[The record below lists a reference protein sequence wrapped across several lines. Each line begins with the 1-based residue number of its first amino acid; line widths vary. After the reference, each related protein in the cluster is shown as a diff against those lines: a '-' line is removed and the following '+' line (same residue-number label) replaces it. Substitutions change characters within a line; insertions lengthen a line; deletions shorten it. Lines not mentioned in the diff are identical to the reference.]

1 MNRSVGRKKIFLLS
15 VIFLGS
21 YLLSAP
27 AGSQTELSPAI
38 NNSGLPL
45 PRFVSLR
52 TDPINMRVGPGIRYP
67 VDWVYLR
74 RNLPMEIILEF
85 DNWRRVR
92 DPEGVEGWVHQNML
106 SGMRT
111 GYVVG
116 AQRRLMRAGLD
127 ASKIIATLE
136 HGVIVEIRRC
146 PPRSLYCRVATNG
159 LDGWIRRDH
168 FWGTYKGETID

>member
-1 MNRSVGRKKIFLLS
+1 MNRSLGRQKIFLLTIIVLYS
-15 VIFLGS
+15 C
-21 YLLSAP
+21 LLATR
-27 AGSQTELSPAI
+27 AGSQTEPSLTI

-106 SGMRT
+106 SGRRT
-111 GYVVG
+111 GYVIG
-116 AQRRLMRAGLD
+116 THRRLMRAGFD
-127 ASKIIATLE
+127 TSKIVATLE
-136 HGVIVEIRRC
+136 HGVIVEVKRC
-146 PPRSLYCRVATNG
+146 PPRSSYCRVATNG
-159 LDGWIRRDH
+159 LDGWIQRDH
-168 FWGTYKGETID
+168 FWGTYKGEMIE